1 MKRVFII
8 AAGLIAALPM
18 AHATSIVYLFTSGTV
33 TAYGTPENVT
43 VGGYQITIWG
53 YDGSVTN
60 PGVIG
65 GAATGTGSQS
75 SLSYDSNGLGVAN
88 TGPDEI
94 TNNSFVVV
102 DFSDSGSPGGPK
114 AAGYTAATI
123 VLDNVSPQTEWIF
136 YGGNAAPVAGGI
148 SSLTELAFGTG
159 NVNEAISLASY
170 SYLVIAAT
178 ADCYENVKSITLNI
192 PTNTT
197 TPEPGTF
204 VMAGMALMGLGMGL
218 RKTRKR

>member
-8 AAGLIAALPM
+8 AAALIAALPM
-18 AHATSIVYLFTSGTV
+18 AHATGIVYLFTSGTV

-60 PGVIG
+60 PGVVG

-88 TGPDEI
+88 TADEI

-102 DFSDSGSPGGPK
+102 DFSDSGNPGGPK

-123 VLDNVSPQTEWIF
+123 ALDHVSAQTEWIF

-148 SSLTELAFGTG
+148 SSLTEPAFGTG
-159 NVNEAISLASY
+159 DVNEARSEEDTSELQSLRQ
-170 SYLVIAAT
+170 LV
-178 ADCYENVKSITLNI
+178 
-192 PTNTT
+192 
-197 TPEPGTF
+197 
-204 VMAGMALMGLGMGL
+204 
-218 RKTRKR
+218 

>member
-43 VGGYQITIWG
+43 VGGYEITIWG

-60 PGVIG
+60 PGVVG

-75 SLSYDSNGLGVAN
+75 GLSYDSNGLGVAN

-102 DFSDSGSPGGPK
+102 DFTDSGSTGGPK
-114 AAGYTAATI
+114 AAG
-123 VLDNVSPQTEWIF
+123 
-136 YGGNAAPVAGGI
+136 
-148 SSLTELAFGTG
+148 
-159 NVNEAISLASY
+159 
-170 SYLVIAAT
+170 
-178 ADCYENVKSITLNI
+178 
-192 PTNTT
+192 
-197 TPEPGTF
+197 
-204 VMAGMALMGLGMGL
+204 
-218 RKTRKR
+218 